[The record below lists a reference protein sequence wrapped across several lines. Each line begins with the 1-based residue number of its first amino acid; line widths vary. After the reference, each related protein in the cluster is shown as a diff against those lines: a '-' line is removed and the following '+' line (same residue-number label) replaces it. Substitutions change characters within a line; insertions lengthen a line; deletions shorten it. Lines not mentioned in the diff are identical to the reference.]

1 MLTKYKNPPEPVS
14 GKKTKRPKKNQPE
27 PEPPKE
33 DGTRPEG
40 TEYFNRIKDKNNLL
54 LPAAVHLTYGIG
66 LGSGVILGAA
76 KGKAYI
82 LTAKHVLWNLLGET
96 EQPEDPPSEYHIGK
110 YPENIRIHY
119 DPSNINEAPRQE
131 APVTGINFANVTDSE
146 KNWIYD
152 AVLLESD
159 NQTFVTFVKDHRF
172 IKPEETWRYSKALP
186 EQSGDY
192 ELLSKRDH
200 EFIQLGF
207 GKPKD
212 DTVTGLAPGN
222 YEDFTGL
229 LQCKVSIPEAN
240 TPAPGVLFAR
250 EKTAQGVKWQTM
262 SHGIELKAGNTCST
276 AGGDSGGPLFAV
288 SDDLTAFYLVGVTTG
303 ANYYTDQQ
311 PRPEKKINNNVA
323 TYWEPMFQYCDDTFL
338 QGED

>member
-1 MLTKYKNPPEPVS
+1 MMLTKYKNPPQPVS
-14 GKKTKRPKKNQPE
+14 GNKTKKPRKNQQE

-40 TEYFNRIKDKNNLL
+40 TAYFNRIKVKNNLL

-82 LTAKHVLWNLLGET
+82 LTAKHVLWNLRGET
-96 EQPEDPPSEYHIGK
+96 EQPEDPPSEYYIEK

-119 DPSNINEAPRQE
+119 DPADINDEPRQE
-131 APVTGINFANVTDSE
+131 APVTGINFANVRDSE
-146 KNWIYD
+146 KEWTYD
-152 AVLLESD
+152 AVLMESD
-159 NQTFVTFVKDHRF
+159 NQAFVTFVKNHRF
-172 IKPEETWRYSKALP
+172 ILPAETWRYSKALP

-192 ELLSKRDH
+192 ELLSRDY

-212 DTVTGLAPGN
+212 DTVTGLAQGN
-222 YEDFTGL
+222 YEDYTGS
-229 LQCKVSIPEAN
+229 LQCKISIPVAN
-240 TPAPGVLFAR
+240 TPAPGQLFAR
-250 EKTAQGVKWQTM
+250 DKTSQGVTWQTM
-262 SHGIELKAGNTCST
+262 SHGIQLEAGNTCST

-288 SDDLTAFYLVGVTTG
+288 NDKSQFYLVGVTTG
-303 ANYYTDQQ
+303 ANYYPDQE

-323 TYWEPMFQYCDDTFL
+323 TYWAPMFDYCNDTFL
-338 QGED
+338 QIDD